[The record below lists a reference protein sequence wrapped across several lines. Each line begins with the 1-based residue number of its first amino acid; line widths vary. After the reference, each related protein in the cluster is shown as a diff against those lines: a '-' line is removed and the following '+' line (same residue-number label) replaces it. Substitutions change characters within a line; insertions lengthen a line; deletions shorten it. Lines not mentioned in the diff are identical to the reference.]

1 MQFLAVVVLAALW
14 AKGGV
19 WIFEQ
24 NHWLLVPYVALGF
37 VGGWFLQ
44 TDDEKNRMRAMFRR
58 R

>member
-24 NHWLLVPYVALGF
+24 NPWLLVPYIALGF